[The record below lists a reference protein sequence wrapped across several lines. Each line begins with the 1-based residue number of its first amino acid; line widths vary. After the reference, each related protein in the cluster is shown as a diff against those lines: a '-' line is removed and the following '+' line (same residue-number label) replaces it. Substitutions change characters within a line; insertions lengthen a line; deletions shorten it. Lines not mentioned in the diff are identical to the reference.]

1 VDTGKPYKDIEVGD
15 NYVIRE
21 FDENIDP
28 IELMWHRDNEDRV
41 IEVLNTTDWK
51 FQYDNQLP
59 IPLKENVSL
68 KIARHDWH
76 RVIKGTGNLR
86 LRITKS

>member
-1 VDTGKPYKDIEVGD
+1 MGTGKPYSDIAIYD
-15 NYVIRE
+15 NCVIRE
-21 FDENIDP
+21 FGGDIDP
-28 IELMWHRDNEDRV
+28 IELKWHRDNEDRV
-41 IEVLNTTDWK
+41 VEVLNNTDWF

-86 LRITKS
+86 LKITKS

>member
-1 VDTGKPYKDIEVGD
+1 MDTGKPYSDIAIYD
-15 NYVIRE
+15 NCVIRE
-21 FDENIDP
+21 FGENIDP

-41 IEVLNTTDWK
+41 VEVLNQTDWF

-76 RVIKGTGNLR
+76 RIIKGTGNLR
-86 LRITKS
+86 LKITKS

>member
-21 FDENIDP
+21 FDENIGP

-41 IEVLNTTDWK
+41 VEVLNTTDWK

-86 LRITKS
+86 LKITKS

>member
-21 FDENIDP
+21 FDEKIDP

-86 LRITKS
+86 LKITKS